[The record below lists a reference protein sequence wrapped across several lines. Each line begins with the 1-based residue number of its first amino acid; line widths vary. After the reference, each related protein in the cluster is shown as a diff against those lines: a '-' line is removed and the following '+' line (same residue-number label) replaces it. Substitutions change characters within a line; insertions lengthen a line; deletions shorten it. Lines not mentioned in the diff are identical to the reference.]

1 VGEATLTEPQQAQ
14 LRTRLEAEQARLQR
28 ELPLV
33 TASLDLSA
41 CDHADVIDVGAAATE
56 REVSQLRL
64 EQVRDRLEQVEA
76 ALVRL
81 ELGTAG
87 TCEGCGSPIPF
98 EQLELRPTA
107 SYCVRCVPKR

>member
-1 VGEATLTEPQQAQ
+1 VGTATLTNPQRAQ
-14 LRTRLEAEQARLQR
+14 LRRTLEAERARLQR

-41 CDHADVIDVGAAATE
+41 CDHADVIDLGAAATE

-64 EQVRDRLEQVEA
+64 EQLRDRLEQVAA

-81 ELGTAG
+81 EVGTAG
-87 TCEGCGSPIPF
+87 TCEGCGTRIPF
-98 EQLELRPTA
+98 ERLELRPTA
-107 SYCVRCVPKR
+107 SNCVRCVPKR

>member
-1 VGEATLTEPQQAQ
+1 VGKATLTSPQRAQ
-14 LRTRLEAEQARLQR
+14 LRSTLEAEQTRLQH

-64 EQVRDRLEQVEA
+64 EQVRDRLEQVKA

-81 ELGTAG
+81 EVGTAG
-87 TCEGCGSPIPF
+87 TCQGCGTRIPF
-98 EQLELRPTA
+98 ERLELRPTA
-107 SYCVRCVPKR
+107 SNCVRCVPNR